1 MSSELHVELLILEMA
16 KYQVLWIVVVGLLV
30 LVQITFIRRYIHPST
45 VKVLPA
51 NGSQLF
57 PFR

>member
-1 MSSELHVELLILEMA
+1 MSSELHLELLILEMA
-16 KYQVLWIVVVGLLV
+16 KYRVLWIVVVGLLV

-51 NGSQLF
+51 NDSQLF